1 MSKIIKHVVSRRGFL
16 KGTAVGSLGL
26 AAAAVIG
33 CGEDEAAAP
42 ASSGGAKPAVT
53 PAKPVTPPS
62 KPEEKK
68 AAPAAAAPKPEVKK
82 VAHMNFGLSLI
93 HI

>member
-16 KGTAVGSLGL
+16 RGTAVGSLGL

-53 PAKPVTPPS
+53 PAKPVTPP
-62 KPEEKK
+62 
-68 AAPAAAAPKPEVKK
+68 
-82 VAHMNFGLSLI
+82 FGSDRPSRPGFLNQKRRKLHQQQRRQSLK
-93 HI
+93 

>member
-16 KGTAVGSLGL
+16 RGTAVGSLGL

-42 ASSGGAKPAVT
+42 ASSGAKATVT

-68 AAPAAAAPKPEVKK
+68 AAPAAADDDLP
-82 VAHMNFGLSLI
+82 F
-93 HI
+93 